1 MKVNKEDIIVLYNM
15 LVLNL
20 EPREDEKMQ
29 VIKKLELIKKSI
41 DLNGEL
47 EYVQKALSEIGKEK

>member
-1 MKVNKEDIIVLYNM
+1 MNKEDIIILYNM

-20 EPREDEKMQ
+20 AVTEAEKAN
-29 VIKKLELIKKSI
+29 VVKKLELIKKSI

-47 EYVQKALSEIGKEK
+47 EEVQKELTEIGKEK

>member
-20 EPREDEKMQ
+20 EVKEDEK
-29 VIKKLELIKKSI
+29 VNVLKKLELIKKSI

-47 EYVQKALSEIGKEK
+47 EEVQKELTEIGKEK

>member
-15 LVLNL
+15 LVLDL
-20 EPREDEKMQ
+20 DVKEDEKMQ

-47 EYVQKALSEIGKEK
+47 ESVQKELSEIGKEK